1 MKHRVQPVNRLSG
14 DIFPPSDKSV
24 SHRAAILNSLAQG
37 EAVIENYSGGADC
50 QSTLK
55 CLRAMGVVAEN
66 ITTTR
71 SEFGTHS
78 LRIISPGLERFSEP
92 REILNAGNS
101 GTTMR
106 FLLGVLAAAPFVS
119 VLTGDRSLRTRP
131 MGRIVHPLM
140 EMGCDIMGRQGGSLA
155 PIAVRGGSLHGI
167 DYEMPVPSAQVK
179 SSLIIAGLFG
189 DGSTILKQRS
199 HSRDHTERML
209 DAMGASLV
217 EDDLVVEVRPGATL
231 KPVNVTVSGDISSAA
246 FWLVASAVHP
256 DSRVQLRNVGINPT
270 RSEIID
276 ILKAMGAK
284 IRIENRHIEG
294 GEPVADLF
302 IESSELTGV
311 EISGDQIPIVQDE
324 VPILALAACFAKG
337 TTIIRDAAELRV
349 KESDR
354 LLTTAK
360 ELSRL
365 GAHIRETDDGL
376 VIEGTGYL
384 NGGSCRSY
392 GDHRLAMTLGVA
404 GLVAK
409 NDVVISGSE
418 AVNVSYPDFWNDMDT
433 LTTN

>member
-1 MKHRVQPVNRLSG
+1 MKHKIRPASRLIG

-24 SHRAAILNSLAQG
+24 SHRAAILNSLAHG
-37 EAVIENYSGGADC
+37 EAVIDNYSGGADC

-55 CLRAMGVVAEN
+55 CLRAMGVIAEN
-66 ITTTR
+66 ITPTQPTL
-71 SEFGTHS
+71 GTPS
-78 LRIISPGLERFSEP
+78 LRIISPGLEGFSEP
-92 REILNAGNS
+92 SEILNAGNS

-119 VLTGDRSLRTRP
+119 VLTGDRSLRARP

-189 DGSTILKQRS
+189 ESNTILRQRS

-209 DAMGASLV
+209 GAMGASLL
-217 EDDLVVEVRPGATL
+217 EDDLVVEVKPGATL
-231 KPVNVTVSGDISSAA
+231 KPVNVTVSGDISAAA
-246 FWLVASAVHP
+246 FWLVASAVHR
-256 DSRVQLRNVGINPT
+256 DSRIQLRNVGINPT
-270 RSEIID
+270 RCEVVD
-276 ILKAMGAK
+276 ILKAMGAN
-284 IRIENRHIEG
+284 IRIENQHLEG
-294 GEPVADLF
+294 GEPVADLL

-311 EISGDQIPIVQDE
+311 EISGSQIPIVQDE
-324 VPILALAACFAKG
+324 IPILALAACFAKG

-376 VIEGTGYL
+376 VIQGTGYL

-392 GDHRLAMTLGVA
+392 GDHRLAMTLGIA
-404 GLVAK
+404 GLIAK
-409 NDVVISGSE
+409 DDVIVSGSE
-418 AVNVSYPDFWNDMDT
+418 AVGVSYPSFWEDMDT
-433 LTTN
+433 LTVN

>member
-1 MKHRVQPVNRLSG
+1 
-14 DIFPPSDKSV
+14 
-24 SHRAAILNSLAQG
+24 
-37 EAVIENYSGGADC
+37 
-50 QSTLK
+50 
-55 CLRAMGVVAEN
+55 
-66 ITTTR
+66 
-71 SEFGTHS
+71 
-78 LRIISPGLERFSEP
+78 
-92 REILNAGNS
+92 
-101 GTTMR
+101 
-106 FLLGVLAAAPFVS
+106 
-119 VLTGDRSLRTRP
+119 
-131 MGRIVHPLM
+131 MGRIVHPLA
-140 EMGCDIMGRQGGSLA
+140 EMGCNIIGRQGGSLA

-189 DGSTILKQRS
+189 DGSTILRQRS
-199 HSRDHTERML
+199 YSRDHTERML

-217 EDDLVVEVRPGATL
+217 EDDLVVEVRPGAIL
-231 KPVNVTVSGDISSAA
+231 KPVNVKVSGDISAAA

-256 DSRVQLRNVGINPT
+256 DSSVQLRNVGINPT
-270 RSEIID
+270 RSEVID

-294 GEPVADLF
+294 GEPVADLL

-311 EISGDQIPIVQDE
+311 EISGTQIPIVQDE

-354 LLTTAK
+354 LFTTAK
-360 ELSRL
+360 ELSSL

-409 NDVVISGSE
+409 DAVVISGSE
-418 AVNVSYPDFWNDMDT
+418 AVDVSYPGFWDDMDM

>member
-1 MKHRVQPVNRLSG
+1 
-14 DIFPPSDKSV
+14 
-24 SHRAAILNSLAQG
+24 
-37 EAVIENYSGGADC
+37 
-50 QSTLK
+50 
-55 CLRAMGVVAEN
+55 
-66 ITTTR
+66 
-71 SEFGTHS
+71 
-78 LRIISPGLERFSEP
+78 
-92 REILNAGNS
+92 GN
-101 GTTMR
+101 
-106 FLLGVLAAAPFVS
+106 
-119 VLTGDRSLRTRP
+119 
-131 MGRIVHPLM
+131 
-140 EMGCDIMGRQGGSLA
+140 
-155 PIAVRGGSLHGI
+155 
-167 DYEMPVPSAQVK
+167 
-179 SSLIIAGLFG
+179 
-189 DGSTILKQRS
+189 TILRQRS

-231 KPVNVTVSGDISSAA
+231 KPVNVAVSGDISAAA
-246 FWLVASAVHP
+246 FWLVASAVHR
-256 DSRVQLRNVGINPT
+256 DSSVQLRNVGINPT
-270 RSEIID
+270 RSEVID

-302 IESSELTGV
+302 VESSELTGV

-365 GAHIRETDDGL
+365 GAHIRETEDGL

-409 NDVVISGSE
+409 DDVVISGSE
-418 AVNVSYPDFWNDMDT
+418 AVNVSYPG
-433 LTTN
+433 

>member
-1 MKHRVQPVNRLSG
+1 MKHRIQPVNKLSG

-55 CLRAMGVVAEN
+55 CLRAMGVLAEN

-71 SEFGTHS
+71 SEFGTPS
-78 LRIISPGLERFSEP
+78 LRIISPGLEGFSEP

-119 VLTGDRSLRTRP
+119 VLTGDRSLRARP

-209 DAMGASLV
+209 GAMGASLV

-246 FWLVASAVHP
+246 FWLVASAVHR
-256 DSRVQLRNVGINPT
+256 DSSVQLRNVGINPT
-270 RSEIID
+270 RSEVID

-302 IESSELTGV
+302 IESSELTGI

-409 NDVVISGSE
+409 DDVVISGSE